1 MGMKGI
7 GLKMDLEKV
16 LDMTGSVF
24 AIILTNIGAIK
35 NEPVIIF
42 CHYYV
47 LLMFEKKWNMYKYK
61 KKLNFFSI

>member
-1 MGMKGI
+1 MEGVEMGMKGI

-24 AIILTNIGAIK
+24 AKIILTNIGAIK
-35 NEPVIIF
+35 NEPEIIF

-47 LLMFEKKWNMYKYK
+47 LLMFEINWTTY
-61 KKLNFFSI
+61 

>member
-1 MGMKGI
+1 MKILVTIMEGMEMGIKGI

-42 CHYYV
+42 LS
-47 LLMFEKKWNMYKYK
+47 LLCFANV
-61 KKLNFFSI
+61 